1 MNFEQNG
8 LEIAIIGVSG
18 RFPGSNSVEDF
29 WQNLLDGKELTS
41 IFSQNNGEK
50 IEAGSI
56 LKDVEKFDASFFGFN
71 PREAEMLDPQHRFV
85 LETAW
90 EALETAGYD
99 SEREKRPIGVF
110 AGVGLSTYWINN
122 IYVHPKKF
130 DSRDGLQ
137 NVISFDKDYVPT
149 LVSYKLNLT
158 GPSVSVGTACSSSLV
173 GVHLACQ
180 SLLAGECDIA
190 LAAGVSV
197 KIPQN
202 ETTLCPGE
210 VVSPEGKCR
219 TFDANAKGI
228 VGGNGVG
235 VVTLK
240 RLEDAIADRDCIYA
254 VIKGSAMNNDGAMKV
269 GYTAPSETGQ
279 VKVLKA
285 AQMIAEV
292 DPETITYIEAHGTGT
307 ALGDPIEVSAMTE
320 AFRSSTQ
327 KQGYCAIGSVKT
339 NVGHLDAA
347 AGITGLIKTVL
358 AVKHGLLPPS
368 LHFEQPNPQIDFE
381 NSPFYVNTKLKEW
394 QPENM
399 PRRAG
404 ISSFGIGGT
413 NVHVILEEAPNLPE
427 NTHSRSHQLL
437 LLSAK
442 TDSALETATNNL
454 GDYLSQHSDIN
465 LADVAYTLQVGRKQF
480 PHRRMMVVEN
490 LDDAVTI
497 LTSDDGKRILTQET
511 RDSNRPVIF
520 MFTGQGSQY
529 VNMARELYETE
540 TVFRETCD
548 HCFELLQSHLDVD
561 LKEIIYP
568 DSEDI
573 ETAIKQLQE
582 TALTQPALFVIEY
595 GLAQLWMSWGII
607 PQAMIGHSIG
617 EYVAACLAN
626 VFSLEDALMLVA
638 NRGKMMQQLPSGAML
653 SVNLSSEEIER
664 FLDDNLSLAAIN
676 SPNLCV
682 VSGELEEI
690 KKLETKLTEASI
702 TYRRLHTS
710 HAFHSPMMEPII
722 KPFTELVKTVS
733 LNAPS
738 IPFISNVTGNW
749 IKETEATAPIYWAR
763 HLRQPVKFSPGMT
776 QLMQQSSSIFL
787 EVGPGRTLTTL
798 TKQIDPQRTI
808 LSSICHPKDN
818 QSDLAFILER
828 LGQLWLTG
836 IDIDW
841 DNFYQEEDRDRIP
854 LPTYPFE
861 RQKYWIEPSQASQI
875 VSNPQKSE
883 IKDWFYLPS
892 WKRSKTPSVNLKQSD
907 NCWLIFVDN
916 CGLGKAI
923 IQRLQ
928 NEDNQ
933 DIIQVEIGE
942 EFKEIN
948 EEHYVINPNI
958 KEHYQIVVERL
969 FKTNKNPI
977 IAHLWTVNS
986 VNSFDE
992 SQQLGYQSIIYLTQ
1006 TIGHRNLAN
1015 ALCLNI
1021 VSQQLQQVTG
1031 EETICPEKATLLGP
1045 VKVIPQE
1052 YLNLTARS
1060 IDLVLSSNRLEQKL
1074 IDNLIAEL
1082 TTPLQDSIIAYR
1094 GNYRWIEHYEE
1105 LPLEKR
1111 ENPSRLRQEGV
1122 YLITGGTGG
1131 IGLVLAEYLAKT
1143 VQAKLVLLSRSTNSS
1158 NLEKI
1163 QELEQL
1169 GSEVLLLQADVS
1181 DETQMREAFNK
1192 IYQKFGCLHGII
1204 HAAGLLGKGVI
1215 QEQTKTLSDPIFA
1228 PKVKG
1233 TLILE
1238 KLCQTIPLDFL
1249 YLWSSV
1255 STIMGGFGQVDYV
1268 AANTFLDRFAN
1279 RNSQYSTVAINWDF
1293 WQEVG
1298 LGVNNASA
1306 YKHQESYQEH
1316 LQQGITSQEGIE
1328 AFNRILAEEIP
1339 QIIVST
1345 RNLPKMLSLH
1355 QNAENQA
1362 TPKNRKN
1369 QNNDQTQKTYSR
1381 PNLGNAYVAP
1391 RNEKEQMI
1399 AEIWQDIL
1407 GTDKVGIYD
1416 NFFELGGHSLLA
1428 TQVTSRLQE
1437 ALQVELSVRELFAY
1451 PIIFDLANFLE
1462 KSNFKSPEKKVSK
1475 ITATS
1480 RDSYRLKQKK

>member
-173 GVHLACQ
+173 AVHLACQ

-320 AFRSSTQ
+320 AFSSTQ

-427 NTHSRSHQLL
+427 NTNSRSHQLL

-442 TDSALETATNNL
+442 TDSALETATHNL

-690 KKLETKLTEASI
+690 KKLETKLTETSI

-808 LSSICHPKDN
+808 LSSIRHPKDN

-836 IDIDW
+836 IDINW

-875 VSNPQKSE
+875 VSNTQKSE

-907 NCWLIFVDN
+907 NCWLLFVDN

-958 KEHYQIVVERL
+958 KEHYQTVVERL

-992 SQQLGYQSIIYLTQ
+992 SQQLGYQSIIHLIQ
-1006 TIGHRNLAN
+1006 TIGHRNVEHP
-1015 ALCLNI
+1015 LCLNI

-1060 IDLVLSSNRLEQKL
+1060 IDLVLSSNKLEQKL

-1228 PKVKG
+1228 PKIKG

-1298 LGVNNASA
+1298 LGVTNASA
-1306 YKHQESYQEH
+1306 YQHQESYQEH

-1345 RNLPKMLSLH
+1345 RNLPKMMSIH
-1355 QNAENQA
+1355 QTIQNQLTA
-1362 TPKNRKN
+1362 KNR
-1369 QNNDQTQKTYSR
+1369 NNHQTKKSYSR

-1391 RNEKEQMI
+1391 RNEKEQII

-1407 GTDKVGIYD
+1407 GTEKVGIYD

-1451 PIIFDLANFLE
+1451 PMIADLANFLD
-1462 KSNFKSPEKKVSK
+1462 KTNSKSPEKKPSK
-1475 ITATS
+1475 ITAVS
-1480 RDSYRLKQKK
+1480 RDSYRLKK

>member
-1 MNFEQNG
+1 MDFEQNG

-18 RFPGSNSVEDF
+18 RFPGSDSVEDF

-41 IFSQNNGEK
+41 IFSQKDGGK

-56 LKDVEKFDASFFGFN
+56 LKDIEKFDASFFGFN
-71 PREAEMLDPQHRFV
+71 PREAEILDPQHRLL
-85 LETAW
+85 LESAW
-90 EALETAGYD
+90 EALEIAGYD
-99 SEREKRPIGVF
+99 SDREKRPIGVF

-197 KIPQN
+197 KVPQN

-254 VIKGSAMNNDGAMKV
+254 VIKGSAINNDGAMKV
-269 GYTAPSETGQ
+269 GYTAPSEMGQ

-285 AQMIAEV
+285 AQMTAEV
-292 DPETITYIEAHGTGT
+292 EPETITYIEAHGTGT

-404 ISSFGIGGT
+404 VSSFGIGGT
-413 NVHVILEEAPNLPE
+413 NVHLILEQAPNLAK
-427 NTHSRSHQLL
+427 NTNSRSHQLL

-442 TDSALETATNNL
+442 TSTALETATNDL
-454 GDYLSQHSDIN
+454 GNYLSKHSDIN

-490 LDDAVTI
+490 IDDAVNV
-497 LTSDDGKRILTQET
+497 LTSDDGKGILTQET
-511 RDSNRPVIF
+511 RESNRPVIF

-529 VNMARELYETE
+529 VNMGRELYETE
-540 TVFRETCD
+540 VVFKETCD
-548 HCFELLQSHLDVD
+548 QCFEILKSHLDVD

-568 DSEDI
+568 DSEAV
-573 ETAIKQLQE
+573 ETATKQLQG
-582 TALTQPALFVIEY
+582 TALTQPGLFVIEY
-595 GLAQLWMSWGII
+595 ALAKLWMSWGIV

-638 NRGKMMQQLPSGAML
+638 NRGKMMQKLPSGAML
-653 SVNLSSEEIER
+653 SVNLPSEEIEQ

-682 VSGELEEI
+682 VSGELDEI
-690 KKLETKLTEASI
+690 KKLESKLTEASI

-710 HAFHSPMMEPII
+710 HAFHSPMMEPMVQ
-722 KPFTELVKTVS
+722 PFTELVKTVS
-733 LNAPS
+733 LNAPK

-749 IKETEATAPIYWAR
+749 IQEAEATAPIYWGR
-763 HLRQPVKFSPGMT
+763 HLRQPVKFAHGMT
-776 QLMQQSSSIFL
+776 QLMQQSPSIFL

-798 TKQIDPQRTI
+798 TQQIAPQTTV
-808 LSSICHPKDN
+808 LPSIRHPKYN
-818 QSDLAFILER
+818 QSDLAFILQT

-836 IDIDW
+836 MAINW
-841 DNFYQEEDRDRIP
+841 DEFYQEEKRDRIP

-861 RQKYWIEPSQASQI
+861 REKYWIEPSQDSQI
-875 VSNPQKSE
+875 VSNPQKLD

-892 WKRSKTPSVNLKQSD
+892 WKRSKTPSINLKQGD

-923 IQRLQ
+923 IKHLQ

-933 DIIQVEIGE
+933 EIIQVEIGK
-942 EFKEIN
+942 EFQEIN
-948 EEHYVINPNI
+948 EHHYIINPI
-958 KEHYQIVVERL
+958 VKEHYKEVVEKL
-969 FKTNKNPI
+969 FKSQKNPI

-986 VNSFDE
+986 VNSFEE
-992 SQQLGYQSIIYLTQ
+992 SQQLGYQSIIDLTQ
-1006 TIGHRNLAN
+1006 TIGHRDLENP
-1015 ALCLNI
+1015 LCLNI
-1021 VSQQLQQVTG
+1021 VSSQLQQVTG

-1045 VKVIPQE
+1045 VKVILQE

-1060 IDLVLSSNRLEQKL
+1060 IDLVLSSNKFEQKL
-1074 IDNLIAEL
+1074 IDNLIAEF

-1094 GNYRWIEHYEE
+1094 GNYRWIELYEE

-1111 ENPSRLRQEGV
+1111 EKPSRLRQEGV

-1143 VQAKLVLLSRSTNSS
+1143 VQAKLVLLSRSANSS
-1158 NLEKI
+1158 NWEKI

-1204 HAAGLLGKGVI
+1204 HAAGLLGKGAI
-1215 QEQTKTLSDPIFA
+1215 QEQTKNLSDPVFI

-1268 AANTFLDRFAN
+1268 AANTFLDRFAHQN
-1279 RNSQYSTVAINWDF
+1279 HQYSTVAINWDF

-1298 LGVNNASA
+1298 LGVNNSSA
-1306 YKHQESYQEH
+1306 YKNQASYQEH
-1316 LQQGITSQEGIE
+1316 LQQGITSQEGME
-1328 AFNRILAEEIP
+1328 AFSRILAEDIP

-1345 RNLPKMLSLH
+1345 RNLPKMFSLH
-1355 QNAENQA
+1355 ENIKNQSTA
-1362 TPKNRKN
+1362 KNRKN
-1369 QNNDQTQKTYSR
+1369 QHNAQTQKSYSR

-1391 RNEKEQMI
+1391 RNEKEQII

-1407 GTDKVGIYD
+1407 GIDKVGIYD

-1437 ALQVELSVRELFAY
+1437 ALKVELSVRELFAY
-1451 PIIFDLANFLE
+1451 PIMSDLANFLE
-1462 KSNFKSPEKKVSK
+1462 KSDLKPPEKKVSK
-1475 ITATS
+1475 ITAAS
-1480 RDSYRLKQKK
+1480 RESYRLKKQK